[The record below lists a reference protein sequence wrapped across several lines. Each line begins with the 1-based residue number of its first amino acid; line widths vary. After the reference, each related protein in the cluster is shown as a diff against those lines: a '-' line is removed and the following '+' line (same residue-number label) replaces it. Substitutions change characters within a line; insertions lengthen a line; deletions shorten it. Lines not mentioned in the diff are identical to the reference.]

1 MVSEGGRMT
10 PHDFAVVALYLIAG
24 LTVFAVAPF
33 VWSWL
38 TMKPVE
44 QFWTKQYET
53 EEVSQSNT
61 HYNRDLT
68 YADYD
73 DQQAAERCV

>member
-1 MVSEGGRMT
+1 MT
-10 PHDFAVVALYLIAG
+10 PHDFAVVALWFLGG
-24 LTVFAVAPF
+24 LAVLTGAPF

-38 TMKPVE
+38 TLRDPSE
-44 QFWTKQYET
+44 FWMSKQYET